1 MQKMWLYIFLTQ
13 LFNKLYNASL
23 FPAVWSKSVIVPIFK
38 KGDDDNPDNYR
49 GISLLSIVS
58 KVFTAI
64 LNKRLKRKIKLAK
77 NRQGSVRVFNN

>member
-38 KGDDDNPDNYR
+38 KGDDYNPDNYR